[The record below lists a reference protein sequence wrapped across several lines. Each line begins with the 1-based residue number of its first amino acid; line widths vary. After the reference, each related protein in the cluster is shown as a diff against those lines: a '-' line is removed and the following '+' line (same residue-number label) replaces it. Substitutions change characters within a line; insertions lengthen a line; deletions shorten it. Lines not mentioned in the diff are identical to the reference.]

1 MNVAPIRA
9 SSAAKPRRALALIR
23 VSKDRDGNTSPEVQ
37 RHAIETYAAQEN
49 VHIID
54 WVEGVDEA
62 RYSGSRRNSAWWPKL
77 SGAIDRAESGEV
89 DTILVW
95 KFSRTARNRLRWAVA
110 IDRMDVLG
118 GEIVSVTEPM
128 ESRTAAG
135 KFGRG
140 VLGEMN
146 AYQADLIGETWKE
159 AHARRIRSGRPAN
172 GKPRFGYTYE
182 KEAGFTPDP
191 ITGPT
196 LRETYIRYIGG
207 ESVYSLVKWLNDGP
221 TRPVGSYGAKSD
233 GVWSDVTLRR
243 VLDAGFAAGLLRVN
257 TGTPKQ
263 PSYEHVPGI
272 HEPLITDDEWQAYL
286 EARGRR
292 RNSGR
297 IERSE
302 YLLSGMVRCACGS
315 PMTAGQ
321 FGANRTAKY
330 RCKAAHDKR
339 RHEGGYV
346 TGLFVEEFVMQWLRE
361 RQDKARAARDAAKTT
376 APRPR
381 PVTDPTR
388 ALRARIAETEAD
400 IDRVTRRAME
410 LDVPRDIY
418 HRQLDPLTEL
428 LEKLKSEERSVK
440 VRAAKPLVLHSVDV
454 LDNWESFTIPQRR
467 EMLRSVIEYVEVT
480 PGRPR
485 ASFRIEPRS

>member
-9 SSAAKPRRALALIR
+9 ARTAKPRRALALIR

-49 VHIID
+49 VHIVD

-77 SGAIDRAESGEV
+77 STAIDRAESGEV

-118 GEIVSVTEPM
+118 GEIISVTEPM
-128 ESRTAAG
+128 ESRTASG
-135 KFGRG
+135 KFARG

-159 AHARRIRSGRPAN
+159 AHQRRIRSGRPAN

-191 ITGPT
+191 IAGPT
-196 LRETYIRYIGG
+196 LRDAYVRYIGG
-207 ESVYSLVKWLNDGP
+207 ESVYSLVKWLNDGA
-221 TRPVGSYGAKSD
+221 TRPVGGYGATGD
-233 GVWSDVTLRR
+233 GLWSDRTLRR
-243 VLDAGFAAGLLRVN
+243 VMDSGFAAGLLRIN
-257 TGTPKQ
+257 TGTAAQ
-263 PSYEHVPGI
+263 PEYGFAPGA
-272 HEPLITDDEWQAYL
+272 HQALITDAEWQAYR

-292 RNSGR
+292 SKSGR

-315 PMTAGQ
+315 TMNAGQ
-321 FGANRTAKY
+321 FGANHTAKY
-330 RCKAAHDKR
+330 RCKAAHEKR
-339 RHEGGYV
+339 RHDGGYV
-346 TGLFVEEFVMQWLRE
+346 TANLVEEYVMQWVRE
-361 RQDKARAARDAAKTT
+361 RQEKARAARDAAKTT

-381 PVTDPTR
+381 PIADPSR
-388 ALRARIAETEAD
+388 ALRARIAETEAE
-400 IDRVTRRAME
+400 IDRVTRRAMD

-418 HRQLDPLTEL
+418 HRQLHPLSAL
-428 LEKLKSEERSVK
+428 LERLKTEERSVA
-440 VRAAKPLVLHSVDV
+440 VRATKPLVLHSVDV
-454 LDNWESFTIPQRR
+454 LDDWESFTIPQRR
-467 EMLRSVIEYVEVT
+467 EMLRAVIKFVEVT

-485 ASFRIEPRS
+485 ATFRIEPQA